1 MRAAIFHGPGQP
13 LEVAQVPDPSPAPGE
28 ALVSIRCATL
38 CGSDLHT
45 LAGRRSAPAPS
56 ILGHEMV
63 GELLTPYAGLQ
74 AGTRVTW
81 SMVWSCG
88 GCFYCSRQ
96 LRPKCERLRKFG
108 HGDLGGGFA
117 EQCLLPAGTA
127 VYAVPDK
134 VPDAVAA
141 PANCATATVAAVMR
155 RAPAQA
161 GEAAVIMGAGM
172 LGLQA
177 AMWLKTAGWGPVHV
191 VDVDAERA
199 RRALAYGADALNIPA
214 RAGLALD
221 FTGSPE
227 AMETAMAL
235 LRPGG
240 VLLLAGAVF
249 PARPL
254 AVAAEDVVRRMLRIE
269 GIHNY
274 EPEDLATA
282 LRFLAEQRE
291 RYDLAALT
299 EGHFGL
305 GQVNEA
311 IAWALSQKP
320 PRVAVYPQE

>member
-1 MRAAIFHGPGQP
+1 MRAAIFHGPGQT
-13 LEVAQVPDPSPAPGE
+13 LAIADLPDPTPKQGE
-28 ALVSIRCATL
+28 ALVRIRCATI

-45 LAGRRSAPAPS
+45 LAGRRTAPAPS

-63 GELLTPYAGLQ
+63 GDLLTPYQGIP

-88 GCFYCSRQ
+88 SCFYCSRR

-108 HGDLGGGFA
+108 HGELGGGLA
-117 EQCLLPAGTA
+117 ELCLLPAGTA
-127 VYAVPDK
+127 VYPVPPGL
-134 VPDAVAA
+134 PDAVAA
-141 PANCATATVAAVMR
+141 PANCATATVVAVMR
-155 RAPAQA
+155 RAPLQA
-161 GEAAVIMGAGM
+161 GEAALVMGAGL
-172 LGLQA
+172 LGLEA
-177 AMWLKTAGWGPVHV
+177 AMWLKQAGWGPVHV
-191 VDVDAERA
+191 VDVDEQRA
-199 RRALAYGADALNIPA
+199 QRALAYGADALDLPA

-221 FTGSPE
+221 FTGAPE
-227 AMETAMAL
+227 AMEAAL
-235 LRPGG
+235 SALRPGG

-249 PARPL
+249 PSRVL

-282 LRFLAEQRE
+282 LRFLADQHE

-299 EGHFGL
+299 EGRFRL
-305 GQVNEA
+305 EQVNEA
-311 IAWALSQKP
+311 IQGALVNKP